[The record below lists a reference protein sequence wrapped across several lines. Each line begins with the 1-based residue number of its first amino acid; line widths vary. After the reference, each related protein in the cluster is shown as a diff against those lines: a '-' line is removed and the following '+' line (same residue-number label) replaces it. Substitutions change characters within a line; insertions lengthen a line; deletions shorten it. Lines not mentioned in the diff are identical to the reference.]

1 MSSSV
6 ALINKSKTRKDG
18 LYSPNK
24 TAEKSFNAEQS
35 FDLSQIVKQ
44 QVAARPT
51 TATIQ
56 AKPTPVKAFTKTS
69 DLLNKSLYS
78 DIKEKRPV
86 KNDRYRVVTM
96 KAYQSNMD
104 GRLSVPKRSSSKFE
118 SLKVS
123 SPVLLKQKNN
133 NKTRNSNNLFK
144 P

>member
-1 MSSSV
+1 MV
-6 ALINKSKTRKDG
+6 R
-18 LYSPNK
+18 
-24 TAEKSFNAEQS
+24 E
-35 FDLSQIVKQ
+35 
-44 QVAARPT
+44 QVAGRPT

-56 AKPTPVKAFTKTS
+56 AKRTPVKVFTKTS

-78 DIKEKRPV
+78 DIKEKRPL
-86 KNDRYRVVTM
+86 KNDRYRMVTM

-118 SLKVS
+118 SIKDT
-123 SPVLLKQKNN
+123 SPVLLKQKGN